1 MAEKIVFPVI
11 PKTIEEFLSLPQSA
25 MSTPFDTAALTVIA
39 LNMYTENKELSFKM
53 LDSLRGPRPLNNM
66 DKQFISDRFRG
77 KDYLM
82 RSYFDGSSAE
92 NDYTPCVPYTV
103 TVSENQYSYAEAGFA
118 KLFVA
123 CSGADSPRP
132 VQLRK
137 AKDGKWYLWEQFLL
151 TGIRQPESSN
161 PWA

>member
-1 MAEKIVFPVI
+1 MAEKITFSQI
-11 PKTIEEFLSLPQSA
+11 PKTLDQFLSLPQSA
-25 MSTPFDTAALTVIA
+25 MSTPYDTAALSVLA
-39 LNMYTENKELSFKM
+39 LSVYPENKELALKM
-53 LDSLRGPRPLNNM
+53 LEALRGPRPLSNM
-66 DKQFISDRFRG
+66 DKQFIADRFRG
-77 KDYLM
+77 KEYLM
-82 RSYFDGSSAE
+82 RSYFDGSSPE
-92 NDYTPCVPYTV
+92 NDYTPSVPYTV
-103 TVSENQYSYAEAGFA
+103 TVSENQYSYQENGFA

-151 TGIRQPESSN
+151 TGIRQPESQN

>member
-1 MAEKIVFPVI
+1 MAEKITFSQI
-11 PKTIEEFLSLPQSA
+11 PKTLDQFLSLPQSA
-25 MSTPFDTAALTVIA
+25 MSTPYDTAALSVLA
-39 LNMYTENKELSFKM
+39 LSVYPENKELALKM
-53 LDSLRGPRPLNNM
+53 LEALRGPRPLSNM
-66 DKQFISDRFRG
+66 DKQFIADRFRG
-77 KDYLM
+77 KEYLM
-82 RSYFDGSSAE
+82 RSYFDGSSPE
-92 NDYTPCVPYTV
+92 NDYTPSVPYSV
-103 TVSENQYSYAEAGFA
+103 TVSVNQYSYQENGFA

-151 TGIRQPESSN
+151 TGIRQPESQN